1 MSLFLDFPDIEAQ
14 HSDADLLEES
24 FAMLAHGI
32 FQIVEFDKP
41 QNKLQR
47 TLVEVFGIHTPSP
60 VLFSFMMFM
69 DVYGANGALNCT
81 WHRRNFPPK
90 LRGCWIW
97 DMASPKKMQKRLSLS
112 LCYVGFYWTILGVTR
127 IWYQSASLWR
137 DCVNYNQ
144 AWLALAS
151 FYPLYVW

>member
-14 HSDADLLEES
+14 RSDADLLEES

-32 FQIVEFDKP
+32 FQIVEFAKP

-69 DVYGANGALNCT
+69 VPMGLWIAHGTAEIFRPSSGAAEFG
-81 WHRRNFPPK
+81 
-90 LRGCWIW
+90 
-97 DMASPKKMQKRLSLS
+97 MASPKKMQKRLNLS
-112 LCYVGFYWTILGVTR
+112 LFRGILLIYLGG
-127 IWYQSASLWR
+127 Y
-137 DCVNYNQ
+137 
-144 AWLALAS
+144 
-151 FYPLYVW
+151 